1 MNDEMKMNKFNFRG
15 FKVHTNQVLPNTSC
29 YINSILSFLLPPSFL
44 YSLSPSCRFYNLC
57 IEFRRWREILYSVV
71 GKGNNTCIVTIHPV
85 PNIGY
90 IKVSNLGQWAYTYQI
105 ITEYLL
111 SIYFLSWSN
120 SINQIPSSY
129 KLNELTQKNTIIFGV
144 INVKINVYSSTL

>member
-1 MNDEMKMNKFNFRG
+1 M
-15 FKVHTNQVLPNTSC
+15 
-29 YINSILSFLLPPSFL
+29 Y
-44 YSLSPSCRFYNLC
+44 
-57 IEFRRWREILYSVV
+57 
-71 GKGNNTCIVTIHPV
+71 TIHPV

-90 IKVSNLGQWAYTYQI
+90 IKVSNLGQWAYAYQI

-120 SINQIPSSY
+120 SIDQITSSY
-129 KLNELTQKNTIIFGV
+129 KHHELTQTNTIILGV